1 MFSRN
6 IHIRKLGK
14 ISVFYAVITDLTFH
28 VTLQDNV
35 IKNSC
40 DFVEGSS
47 NVYPSTARLDGHRS
61 FGSRDKV
68 ILVCLVISQK
78 DMIKGSCEYLGPPQS
93 LFHSCQ
99 VICP

>member
-47 NVYPSTARLDGHRS
+47 NVYPSIC
-61 FGSRDKV
+61 GSMAIGV
-68 ILVCLVISQK
+68 LVVE
-78 DMIKGSCEYLGPPQS
+78 IK
-93 LFHSCQ
+93 
-99 VICP
+99 

>member
-1 MFSRN
+1 MFSHN

-14 ISVFYAVITDLTFH
+14 ISVFYAVVTDVTFH

-35 IKNSC
+35 IKKSC

-47 NVYPSTARLDGHRS
+47 NIYLSTARFDGHRS

-68 ILVCLVISQK
+68 ILVCLVIRK
-78 DMIKGSCEYLGPPQS
+78 RI
-93 LFHSCQ
+93 
-99 VICP
+99 